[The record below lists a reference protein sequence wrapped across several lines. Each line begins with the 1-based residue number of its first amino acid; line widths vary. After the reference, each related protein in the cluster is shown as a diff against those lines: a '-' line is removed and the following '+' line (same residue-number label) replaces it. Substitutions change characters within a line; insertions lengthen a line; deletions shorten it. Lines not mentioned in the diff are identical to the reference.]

1 LRLLH
6 RLYQSTLYAH
16 EFEKEKLLMD
26 AIWKRLV
33 PLAGILF
40 LAGCAAQHYH
50 AAPIIS
56 GDTASRFEARNLAD
70 SGLQKFVE
78 QNAGHPVSP
87 WPPATWDLQTLSLAA
102 LYFNPALD
110 SARARVAGTE
120 AAVVTAGARPNPTL
134 SISPG
139 VPTPYLLTLDF
150 AIPIETAG
158 KRGYRVQA
166 ARSLDQA
173 SRFDLAD
180 SAWTVRSG
188 VRSALLNYIIS
199 SQNLEMFRSEE
210 KARRDQV
217 NILERILSA
226 GEIPRQNVD
235 LARIELSKS
244 HLAISTTEGQL
255 DEARA
260 ILAAAIGIP
269 VAGLQGAQFAWP
281 GVENPPTA
289 ESFSPEKIQRDAVV
303 NRMDIRRAL
312 AQYAAAEAGL
322 QLEIARQYPDINLGP
337 GYTYEETHS
346 FFTVGASSTI
356 PLFNRNQGP
365 IAEAEARRKEA
376 AAALVERQAQVI
388 ARSERALA
396 VYTSALKE
404 LSEAE
409 SLRKLQ
415 EDQLQITQQAIRSG
429 TDIRLNLDS
438 VEIQILI
445 LDRARLDALV
455 RAQRALGELEDAVQK
470 PLDPGAAFAITPESP
485 ALKGPQ

>member
-1 LRLLH
+1 
-6 RLYQSTLYAH
+6 
-16 EFEKEKLLMD
+16 MD

-33 PLAGILF
+33 PLAGILS
-40 LAGCAAQHYH
+40 LAGCAAQRYQ
-50 AAPIIS
+50 ADPIVAS
-56 GDTASRFEARNLAD
+56 ATASRFESRNLAD
-70 SGLQKFVE
+70 SALQSFVE
-78 QNAGHPVSP
+78 QNLGHPVSP

-120 AAVVTAGARPNPTL
+120 AALITAGARPNPTL
-134 SISPG
+134 SIAPG
-139 VPTPYLLTLDF
+139 IPSPYLLTLDF

-188 VRSALLNYIIS
+188 VRAALLNYIIAS
-199 SQNLEMFRSEE
+199 ETLELFRSEE
-210 KARRDQV
+210 KVRQDQV
-217 NILERILSA
+217 NILERIFSA
-226 GEIPRQNVD
+226 GEISRQSVD
-235 LARIELSKS
+235 LARIELSKA
-244 HLAISTTEGQL
+244 HLAISASEGQI

-260 ILAAAIGIP
+260 ALAASIGIP
-269 VAGLQGAQFAWP
+269 VAGLRGAQFSWP
-281 GVENPPTA
+281 GMDKPPDA
-289 ESFSPEKIQRDAVV
+289 ESLSTEEVQREAVV
-303 NRMDIRRAL
+303 NRLDIRRAL

-322 QLEIARQYPDINLGP
+322 QLEIAKQYPDINIGP

-346 FFTVGASSTI
+346 FFTVGASTVV

-365 IAEAEARRKEA
+365 IAEAETRRKEA
-376 AAALVERQAQVI
+376 AAAFLERQAQVI

-396 VYTSALKE
+396 VYTAALKE

-415 EDQLQITQQAIRSG
+415 ENQMQITRQAIRSG
-429 TDIRLNLDS
+429 TDIRLNLNS
-438 VEIQILI
+438 VEIQVWL
-445 LDRARLDALV
+445 LARARLDALA

-470 PLDPGAAFAITPESP
+470 PVDPGGVFGIAPESP
-485 ALKGPQ
+485 ALKGLPKNLNR

>member
-1 LRLLH
+1 
-6 RLYQSTLYAH
+6 
-16 EFEKEKLLMD
+16 MD

-33 PLAGILF
+33 PLAGILS
-40 LAGCAAQHYH
+40 LAGCAAQRYQ
-50 AAPIIS
+50 AAPIVAS
-56 GDTASRFEARNLAD
+56 ATASRFESRNLAD
-70 SGLQKFVE
+70 SGLQLFVE
-78 QNAGHPVSP
+78 QNLGHPASP
-87 WPPATWDLQTLSLAA
+87 WPPPTWDLQTLSLAA

-120 AAVVTAGARPNPTL
+120 AALITAGARPNPTL

-158 KRGYRVQA
+158 KRGYRMQA

-173 SRFDLAD
+173 ARFDLAD
-180 SAWTVRSG
+180 SAWTVRSA
-188 VRSALLNYIIS
+188 VRTALLNYIIAS
-199 SQNLEMFRSEE
+199 RTLELFRSEE
-210 KARRDQV
+210 KVRQDQV
-217 NILERILSA
+217 NILERIFSA
-226 GEIPRQNVD
+226 GEMPRQNVD

-244 HLAISTTEGQL
+244 HLAVSTTEGQI

-260 ILAAAIGIP
+260 ALAAAIGIP
-269 VAGLQGAQFAWP
+269 VAGLRGTQFAWP
-281 GVENPPTA
+281 GVDNPPSA
-289 ESFSPEKIQRDAVV
+289 ESLSPEEIQREAVV
-303 NRMDIRRAL
+303 NRLDIRRAL

-322 QLEIARQYPDINLGP
+322 QLEIAKQYPDINIGP

-346 FFTVGASSTI
+346 FFTVAASSTI

-376 AAALVERQAQVI
+376 AAAFLERQAQVI

-396 VYTSALKE
+396 VYTAALKE

-415 EDQLQITQQAIRSG
+415 ENQMQITQQAIRSG
-429 TDIRLNLDS
+429 TDVRLNLDS
-438 VEIQILI
+438 VQIQILI
-445 LDRARLDALV
+445 LVRARIDALM

-470 PLDPGAAFAITPESP
+470 PFDPGGVFNITPESP
-485 ALKGPQ
+485 ALHRHQ